1 MIEID
6 PHQQTLEAVSRAERA
21 EAELA
26 IFKQQA
32 TVQAQAND
40 RKVLHKISILRLIF
54 TGITALMA
62 FLGILVVINWSIPD
76 TVDKDGIG
84 ATFFQTSKD
93 ILLVLSGILG
103 SAMANVFDA
112 RDTRATDTK
121 ADKPEQPAE

>member
-1 MIEID
+1 MSD
-6 PHQQTLEAVSRAERA
+6 SDFQARAERA

-26 IFKQQA
+26 RLRHELALQSAAHDK
-32 TVQAQAND
+32 
-40 RKVLHKISILRLIF
+40 RVLHKISILKLIF

-62 FLGILVVINWSIPD
+62 FLGILVVINWSVPG
-76 TVDKDGIG
+76 TVDNDGIG

-112 RDTRATDTK
+112 RTDK
-121 ADKPEQPAE
+121 QAAPQSEPSAAD